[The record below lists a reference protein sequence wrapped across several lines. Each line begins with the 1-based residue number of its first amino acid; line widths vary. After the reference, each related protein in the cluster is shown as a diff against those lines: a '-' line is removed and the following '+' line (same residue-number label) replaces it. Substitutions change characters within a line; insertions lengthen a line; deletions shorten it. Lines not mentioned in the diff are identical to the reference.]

1 MILRFHLEM
10 FLVIQL
16 PIQGYFEVKKRRILL
31 PVSAYLIEHPKGLV
45 LIDTEWHRD
54 VRENQIKHM
63 SWKLN
68 LASKARLP
76 EGEAIDE

>member
-1 MILRFHLEM
+1 M
-10 FLVIQL
+10 
-16 PIQGYFEVKKRRILL
+16 L

-68 LASKARLP
+68 LASKARLH